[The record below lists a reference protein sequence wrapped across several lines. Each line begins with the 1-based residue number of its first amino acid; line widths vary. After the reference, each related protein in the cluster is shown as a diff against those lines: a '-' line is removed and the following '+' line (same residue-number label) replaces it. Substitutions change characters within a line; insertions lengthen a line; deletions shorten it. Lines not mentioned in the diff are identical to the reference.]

1 MMEVSLFGSNYTL
14 SSNDLVKIGSGGEGD
29 VYRVNLVGKLYALK
43 IYKFPSEEKHQ
54 KIDAMLKNS
63 PSDASA
69 SINSMSFIQMA
80 WPIGKCFN
88 GSKFVGFL
96 MPYVD
101 YGFSN
106 TLDYYLDPSLY
117 REKFKYESFALSYKV
132 EVARNLAGVLKL
144 LHSKGHHF
152 IDFKPQNIRIYD
164 RYHLVS
170 LIDCDG
176 FDICGIDGSRYPAKS
191 FSSEYINPRALK
203 LNSPPESLGEEQD
216 LFVLAVVIF
225 QILNFGIH
233 PYSGILKDG
242 SSLATTDEKV
252 REGYYPYGITPNNR
266 ISPNKFSVHSMF
278 LPELR
283 NLFDRAFSGSIN
295 NYPKVDEWIKVLEEV
310 LSEKKLTKC
319 SVHPSRAEHIHFQD
333 MSCMACFREGALS
346 KFVTT
351 KSRSSSYT
359 YNYQK
364 NSTQP
369 KPFSTKRNIPSYSGV
384 TGKPKSY
391 VNIIMG
397 VVGGLLLVGF
407 LVAISDS
414 NKVTYSP
421 SSKSQTTSSSNTK
434 SSLINPFIGEW
445 SLGDCADRKFIF
457 TASSSNEFYG
467 YREYWRSNNSGY
479 VSMITEMTYVSPGR
493 FKLTYSSRDG
503 AQIVEE
509 ELEKVDQK
517 IKVWRS
523 VHLKPLPEQA
533 FVLNGKSVNSGED
546 VGLLEKCQ

>member
-1 MMEVSLFGSNYTL
+1 MEVILFGSKYTL
-14 SSNDLVKIGSGGEGD
+14 SSNDLFKIGSGGEGD

-63 PSDASA
+63 PSDATA
-69 SINSMSFIQMA
+69 SINSMSFIQLA

-88 GSKFVGFL
+88 GSRFVGFL

-176 FDICGIDGSRYPAKS
+176 FDICGIDGGRYPAKS

-216 LFVLAVVIF
+216 LFVLAVVVF

-233 PYSGILKDG
+233 PYSGILRDG

-252 REGYYPYGITPNNR
+252 REGYYPYGLTPSNR

-283 NLFDRAFSGSIN
+283 NLFDRAFSGSAN
-295 NYPKVDEWIKVLEEV
+295 SYPKVDEWIKVLEEV

-319 SVHPSRAEHIHFQD
+319 SIHPSKAEHIHFQG
-333 MSCMACFREGALS
+333 MNCMACFREGAFS
-346 KFVTT
+346 KFTT
-351 KSRSSSYT
+351 AKSSSSNHT
-359 YNYQK
+359 NLYQK
-364 NSTQP
+364 KSIKPNS
-369 KPFSTKRNIPSYSGV
+369 FSANRSMPSYSGL
-384 TGKPKSY
+384 TIKPKSY
-391 VNIIMG
+391 VNIILG
-397 VVGGLLLVGF
+397 VVGGLILIALF
-407 LVAISDS
+407 AAISDS
-414 NKVTYSP
+414 NKATYAP
-421 SSKSQTTSSSNTK
+421 SSKSQTTSSSNSK
-434 SSLINPFIGEW
+434 SNLLNPFLGEW

-457 TASSSNEFYG
+457 TASSSNQFFG
-467 YREYWRSNNSGY
+467 YREFWRSNNSGN
-479 VSMITEMTYVSPGR
+479 VSMITEMTYVAPGR
-493 FKLTYSSRDG
+493 FKMTYSGQDG
-503 AQIVEE
+503 AMILEE
-509 ELEKVDQK
+509 ELEKIGQN

-523 VHLKPLPEQA
+523 VHLKPLPERA
-533 FVLNGKSVNSGED
+533 FVLNGKSVDSGED
-546 VGLLEKCQ
+546 IGLLEKCQ

>member
-1 MMEVSLFGSNYTL
+1 MMEVSLFGSKYTL

-69 SINSMSFIQMA
+69 SINSMSFIQLA
-80 WPIGKCFN
+80 WPIGKCFD

-106 TLDYYLDPSLY
+106 TLDYYLDPSLF

-191 FSSEYINPRALK
+191 FSSEYINPRALE

-252 REGYYPYGITPNNR
+252 REGYYPYGINPNNR

-283 NLFDRAFSGSIN
+283 SLFDRAFSGSTN
-295 NYPKVDEWIKVLEEV
+295 NYPKVDEWINVLEEV
-310 LSEKKLTKC
+310 LAEKKLTKC
-319 SVHPSRAEHIHFQD
+319 STHPSKAEHIHFQS
-333 MSCMACFREGALS
+333 MACMACFREGALS
-346 KFVTT
+346 KFTTT
-351 KSRSSSYT
+351 KSRSSAYT
-359 YNYQK
+359 YSHQQ
-364 NSTQP
+364 STTRGQ
-369 KPFSTKRNIPSYSGV
+369 PFSTNKNIPNYSGV
-384 TGKPKSY
+384 SNKPKSY
-391 VNIIMG
+391 ANVVMG
-397 VVGGLLLVGF
+397 VIGGLLVIGF

-414 NKVTYSP
+414 NKTAP
-421 SSKSQTTSSSNTK
+421 STTSKIQPASINNVQKSLIEPFLGEWSNGTCRKNKIIFTSSS
-434 SSLINPFIGEW
+434 
-445 SLGDCADRKFIF
+445 
-457 TASSSNEFYG
+457 SNQFLG
-467 YREYWRSNNSGY
+467 YREFWVPDNKGT
-479 VSMITEMTYVSPGR
+479 VSMITEVTFVAPNR
-493 FKLTYSSRDG
+493 FNLTISGGDG
-503 AQIVEE
+503 AYIAEQ
-509 ELEKVDQK
+509 ELEKVGQK
-517 IKVWRS
+517 IKIWRS
-523 VHLKPLPEQA
+523 IRLKPDEKA
-533 FVLNGKSVNSGED
+533 FILNGKFIDTGED
-546 VGLLEKCQ
+546 VALLERCQ

>member
-1 MMEVSLFGSNYTL
+1 MEVILFGSKYTL
-14 SSNDLVKIGSGGEGD
+14 SSNDLFKIGSGGEGD

-63 PSDASA
+63 PSDATA
-69 SINSMSFIQMA
+69 SINSMSFIQLA

-88 GSKFVGFL
+88 GSRFVGFL

-176 FDICGIDGSRYPAKS
+176 FDICGIDGGRYPAKS

-216 LFVLAVVIF
+216 LFVLAVVVF

-233 PYSGILKDG
+233 PYSGILRDG

-252 REGYYPYGITPNNR
+252 RGI
-266 ISPNKFSVHSMF
+266 
-278 LPELR
+278 L
-283 NLFDRAFSGSIN
+283 SI
-295 NYPKVDEWIKVLEEV
+295 W
-310 LSEKKLTKC
+310 
-319 SVHPSRAEHIHFQD
+319 
-333 MSCMACFREGALS
+333 
-346 KFVTT
+346 
-351 KSRSSSYT
+351 
-359 YNYQK
+359 
-364 NSTQP
+364 
-369 KPFSTKRNIPSYSGV
+369 
-384 TGKPKSY
+384 
-391 VNIIMG
+391 
-397 VVGGLLLVGF
+397 
-407 LVAISDS
+407 
-414 NKVTYSP
+414 
-421 SSKSQTTSSSNTK
+421 
-434 SSLINPFIGEW
+434 INP
-445 SLGDCADRKFIF
+445 
-457 TASSSNEFYG
+457 
-467 YREYWRSNNSGY
+467 
-479 VSMITEMTYVSPGR
+479 
-493 FKLTYSSRDG
+493 
-503 AQIVEE
+503 
-509 ELEKVDQK
+509 
-517 IKVWRS
+517 
-523 VHLKPLPEQA
+523 
-533 FVLNGKSVNSGED
+533 
-546 VGLLEKCQ
+546 

>member
-1 MMEVSLFGSNYTL
+1 MMEVNLFGSKHTL

-29 VYRVNLVGKLYALK
+29 VYRVSLVGKLYALK

-69 SINSMSFIQMA
+69 SINSMSFIQLA
-80 WPIGKCFN
+80 WPIEKCFN

-176 FDICGIDGSRYPAKS
+176 FDICGIDGSRYPAKG
-191 FSSEYINPRALK
+191 FSSEYINPRALE
-203 LNSPPESLGEEQD
+203 LNSSPESLGEEQD

-252 REGYYPYGITPNNR
+252 REGYYPYGIASNKR

-283 NLFDRAFSGSIN
+283 NLFDQAFSSSTN
-295 NYPKVDEWIKVLEEV
+295 NYPKVNEWIEVLEGV

-319 SVHPSRAEHIHFQD
+319 SIHPSKAEHIHFQG
-333 MSCMACFREGALS
+333 MACMACFREGALS
-346 KFVTT
+346 KFTTT
-351 KSRSSSYT
+351 KSRSSAHT
-359 YNYQK
+359 YSYQK
-364 NSTQP
+364 GTTTTH
-369 KPFSTKRNIPSYSGV
+369 PFSTNKNIPSFGGV
-384 TGKPKSY
+384 SNKPKSY
-391 VNIIMG
+391 TNAVLGILGG
-397 VVGGLLLVGF
+397 VFLLWALA
-407 LVAISDS
+407 AIFDS
-414 NKVTYSP
+414 NKTNNTN
-421 SSKSQTTSSSNTK
+421 SSKSETSAPINSK
-434 SSLINPFIGEW
+434 STLIQPFLGEW
-445 SLGDCADRKFIF
+445 SLSDCADRKFIF
-457 TASSSNEFYG
+457 TQSSSNQFFGFREF
-467 YREYWRSNNSGY
+467 WRSDNSGN
-479 VSMITEMTYVSPGR
+479 VGMITEMTYVSPNR
-493 FKLTYSSRDG
+493 YKLTYTGRDG
-503 AQIVEE
+503 ALVIEE
-509 ELEKVDQK
+509 ELEKVGQK

-533 FVLNGKSVNSGED
+533 FVLNGKSINTGDD
-546 VGLLEKCQ
+546 VGFLEKCQ

>member
-1 MMEVSLFGSNYTL
+1 MMEVSLFGSKYTL

-29 VYRVNLVGKLYALK
+29 VYRVNLVGKPYALK

-69 SINSMSFIQMA
+69 SINSMSFIQLA

-203 LNSPPESLGEEQD
+203 LNSPPESLGEDQD
-216 LFVLAVVIF
+216 LFVLAIVIF

-283 NLFDRAFSGSIN
+283 SLFDRAFSGSIN

-310 LSEKKLTKC
+310 LAEKKLTKC
-319 SVHPSRAEHIHFQD
+319 PTHPSKAEHIHFQS
-333 MSCMACFREGALS
+333 MGCMACFREGVLS
-346 KFVTT
+346 KFTTT
-351 KSRSSSYT
+351 KSKSSAYT
-359 YNYQK
+359 YSYQQ
-364 NSTQP
+364 SPTRGQ
-369 KPFSTKRNIPSYSGV
+369 PFSTNKNIPNYSG
-384 TGKPKSY
+384 GSNKPKSY
-391 VNIIMG
+391 VNIVMG

-407 LVAISDS
+407 FVAISDS
-414 NKVTYSP
+414 NKTTPFSGTKTQTI
-421 SSKSQTTSSSNTK
+421 STTSSKN
-434 SSLINPFIGEW
+434 SLIEPFLGEW
-445 SLGDCADRKFIF
+445 SSGACNQNKVIF
-457 TASSSNEFYG
+457 TASSSSQFFG
-467 YREYWRSNNSGY
+467 YREFWLPDNKGN
-479 VSMITEMTYVSPGR
+479 VTMITEVKYVSPNR
-493 FKLTYSSRDG
+493 FTLTFSGRDG
-503 AQIVEE
+503 AFLGEQEI
-509 ELEKVDQK
+509 EKVGQK
-517 IKVWRS
+517 IKIWRS
-523 VHLKPLPEQA
+523 IRLKPEEKA
-533 FVLNGKSVNSGED
+533 FILNGKTIDTGDD
-546 VGLLEKCQ
+546 VALLERCQ